1 MPSIVR
7 GFEHVGYDTPLR
19 SIGNAYLMSKSV
31 YPMSD
36 AEYFYARQY
45 AKRKLDADTT
55 TVFPTEED
63 RYVYFGRLIGEEA
76 CLKRVSESFLG
87 MLSNVVG
94 HAVEI
99 KREPDKTVRPFSQS
113 YSTAFVPQKQ

>member
-7 GFEHVGYDTPLR
+7 GFENVGYDTPLR
-19 SIGNAYLMSKSV
+19 TIGNAYLMSRSG
-31 YPMSD
+31 YPMTD

-55 TVFPTEED
+55 TLFPTEED
-63 RYVYFGRLIGEEA
+63 RYVYLGRLIGEEA

-87 MLSNVVG
+87 MLSGILG

-99 KREPDKTVRPFSQS
+99 KREPDKYVRPFSQN
-113 YSTAFVPQKQ
+113 YSTAVVNQKQ